1 MQQKPPFGPVVSFCF
16 AFFLVLALLPGSSSA
31 VAADAISFEGK
42 TITIIVGTGTG
53 GTTDASAR
61 LMGQFLT
68 KHLPGAPAAV
78 VQNRPG
84 AYSLA
89 AMSYF
94 AQQVKPDGLTVAV
107 GSGSQLDPVNY
118 RVPQSRYDPTTFA
131 MVGGIDLGGGI
142 VIVRTDAL
150 PRLMDKT
157 ANPVVMGSPAGIP
170 HSAMLPV
177 AWGIDY
183 LGWNV
188 KWITGFPS
196 QTPAL
201 VLALERGEIDI
212 TGFSTSGLTGSLLD
226 RSKYTVIY
234 QTGSDRC
241 TQPSLLPALQGTP
254 IFADV
259 MKGKIADPLAQ
270 KAFDYWC
277 NSASIVTW
285 MALPPGTPAEVIDT
299 YRAAF
304 SKIATDPAFL
314 EQGRSFS
321 GDFSPASYQ
330 SVTATARAFG
340 EASPE
345 VIDFRRQMLRR
356 QGLDLN

>member
-1 MQQKPPFGPVVSFCF
+1 MQKNSFGHAAALRLACYLMF
-16 AFFLVLALLPGSSSA
+16 ALLPSYPA
-31 VAADAISFEGK
+31 AADAVSFEGK

-53 GTTDASAR
+53 GSTDASAR

-68 KHLPGAPAAV
+68 KHLRGAPGAV

-84 AYSLA
+84 AHGVA
-89 AMSYF
+89 ALSYF
-94 AQQVKPDGLTVAV
+94 AEQVKPDGLTVAV

-118 RVPQSRYDPTTFA
+118 RVPQSRYDPTHFA
-131 MVGGIDLGGGI
+131 MVGGLDLGGGI
-142 VIVRTDAL
+142 VIIRTDAL
-150 PRLMDKT
+150 PRLTDKT
-157 ANPVVMGSPAGIP
+157 ANPVVMGAPAGIP

-183 LGWNV
+183 LGWNA

-201 VLALERGEIDI
+201 VLALERGEIDM
-212 TGFSTSGLTGSLLD
+212 TAFSATGLTASLLD
-226 RSKYTVIY
+226 QSKYKVIY
-234 QTGSDRC
+234 QTGSNRC
-241 TQPSLLPALQGTP
+241 TKPSSLPALQGTP
-254 IFADV
+254 IFADAI
-259 MKGKIADPLAQ
+259 KGKITDPLAQ

-285 MALPPGTPAEVIDT
+285 MALPPGTPAEIIDT

-304 SKIATDPAFL
+304 GRIAADPAFL
-314 EQGRSFS
+314 EQGKIFS
-321 GDFSPASYQ
+321 GDLSAASHQ
-330 SVTATARAFG
+330 TVTATVQAFG
-340 EASPE
+340 QASPD

-356 QGLDLN
+356 QGLDLH

>member
-1 MQQKPPFGPVVSFCF
+1 MQENSPRLAAACR
-16 AFFLVLALLPGSSSA
+16 LVCYLTLALLISCPA
-31 VAADAISFEGK
+31 AADSVFVEGK
-42 TITIIVGTGTG
+42 TISIIVGSGTG
-53 GTTDASAR
+53 GSTDGSAR

-68 KHLPGAPAAV
+68 KHLPGAPTTV

-84 AYSLA
+84 AHGVA
-89 AMSYF
+89 ALSYF
-94 AQQVKPDGLTVAV
+94 AEQVKPDGLTVAV

-118 RVPQSRYDPTTFA
+118 RVPQSRYDPTQFA
-131 MVGGIDLGGGI
+131 MVGGIDLGGGVV
-142 VIVRTDAL
+142 VIRTEAL

-157 ANPVVMGSPAGIP
+157 ASPVVMGAPAGIP

-183 LGWNV
+183 LGWNA

-201 VLALERGEIDI
+201 VLALERGEVDM
-212 TGFSTSGLTGSLLD
+212 TAFSVTGLTTSLLD
-226 RSKYTVIY
+226 RSKYKILY
-234 QTGSDRC
+234 QTGSNRC
-241 TQPSLLPALQGTP
+241 TQPSSLPALQGTP

-259 MKGKIADPLAQ
+259 IKGRIADPLAQ

-285 MALPPGTPAEVIDT
+285 MALPPGTPAEIVNT

-304 SKIATDPAFL
+304 GRIAADPEFL
-314 EQGRSFS
+314 EKGRIFS
-321 GDFSPASYQ
+321 GDLTAASHQ
-330 SVTATARAFG
+330 TVTATVAAFG
-340 EASPE
+340 QASPD

-356 QGLDLN
+356 QGLDLH